1 MALKIRLA
9 RAGAKKRP
17 DYRIVVADLQSPRE
31 DAEQIQKL
39 GTYDPLQP
47 RGSAER
53 IRFSEGRVQHW
64 LGVGAQPHRPRA
76 PLPRHG
82 RIKKRDGRSNPQRG
96 QPGKKRLE
104 REEAKKR
111 AAEEK
116 AKAAAE
122 AASAPAPGPEPE
134 PAAEAEAPAA
144 EAETHR
150 VALGRESR
158 PRAAR

>member
-17 DYRIVVADLQSPRE
+17 YYRIVVADSQSPRDGRYIE
-31 DAEQIQKL
+31 KL

-53 IRFSEGRVQHW
+53 IKFSEERLKHW
-64 LGVGAQPHRPRA
+64 LGVGAEPTDRVLRFLDAAGLRKRA
-76 PLPRHG
+76 A
-82 RIKKRDGRSNPQRG
+82 RSNPNKAK
-96 QPGKKRLE
+96 PGKKRLE
-104 REEAKKR
+104 REEAKKT

-122 AASAPAPGPEPE
+122 AASAPVPEPEPE

-144 EAETHR
+144 EAEQPT
-150 VALGRESR
+150 E
-158 PRAAR
+158 